1 MSQKFKGDDTE
12 LKMVACAEP
21 AFANTSAS
29 LDDFYEECYDASPFL
44 LMLYEEGRVP
54 FSERVKRDAFV
65 EFIREVLNRFPFIG
79 TYETYLFV
87 LRAIFGEL
95 SEITFTVTAP
105 GKLQIDVNAT
115 SNLEFDFIARDGL
128 GNLFNMTTQ
137 DGLTLGFRGV
147 AGIDTEYELELLFS
161 EIMPAGIIPDITL
174 TFFVR
179 HVFIGEDGSGE
190 FYVTT
195 GDGDRILFTEIG
207 V

>member
-1 MSQKFKGDDTE
+1 MSEKFKGDDTE

-21 AFANTSAS
+21 AFAQTSQS
-29 LDDFYEECYDASPFL
+29 LDEFYEGCYEASPFL
-44 LMLYEEGRVP
+44 LMLYEENRVP

-65 EFIREVLNRFPFIG
+65 EFIKEVLRRFPVIG
-79 TYETYLFV
+79 TYEAYLFI

-95 SEITFTVTAP
+95 SDITFTVPAA

-115 SNLEFDFIARDGL
+115 SSLEFDFIGRDAL
-128 GNLFNMTTQ
+128 GNTFNMTTQ

-147 AGIDTEYELELLFS
+147 SGIETEYELELLFS
-161 EIMPAGIIPDITL
+161 EIMPAGITPDITL

-179 HVFIGEDGSGE
+179 HVFIGEDGIGE

-195 GDGDRILFTEIG
+195 SDGDRILFTEVG
-207 V
+207 A